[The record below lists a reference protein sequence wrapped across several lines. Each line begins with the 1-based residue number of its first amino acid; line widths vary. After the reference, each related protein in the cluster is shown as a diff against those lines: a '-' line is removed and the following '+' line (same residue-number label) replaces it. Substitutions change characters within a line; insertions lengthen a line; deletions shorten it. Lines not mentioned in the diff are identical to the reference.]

1 MDIGVTITGFI
12 LLAICALPFVLIG
25 RNSRKQEKLLF
36 QSLSNIAAKQNC
48 KITQHECCE
57 EYIIGLDETSNFL
70 FFFKRVKD
78 KETSK
83 QINLKE
89 IQNCKI
95 VNTSRP
101 NGNEKI
107 IDKLELS
114 LKVNTKNTSEIVLEL
129 YNSDDRMHLGDDFL
143 FIERWTKKI
152 NELLKLNNQHRHQL
166 V

>member
-1 MDIGVTITGFI
+1 MDIGITITGAI
-12 LLAICALPFVLIG
+12 LIAICILPFVLMG
-25 RNSRKQEKLLF
+25 RNSRKHEKLLF

-57 EYIIGLDETSNFL
+57 EYIIGIDETSNFL

-78 KETSK
+78 KDIS
-83 QINLKE
+83 QYINLSE
-89 IQNCKI
+89 IQDCKI
-95 VNTSRP
+95 VNTSRS

-107 IDKLELS
+107 IDKLELNLIS
-114 LKVNTKNTSEIVLEL
+114 HTKKTPNILLEL

-143 FIERWTKKI
+143 LIERWAKKI
-152 NELLKLNNQHRHQL
+152 NELLKLNNQHINQL

>member
-1 MDIGVTITGFI
+1 MDIGITITGAI
-12 LLAICALPFVLIG
+12 LIAICILPFVLIG

-36 QSLSNIAAKQNC
+36 QSLSNIAAKHNC

-78 KETSK
+78 KEISK
-83 QINLKE
+83 QINLSE

-95 VNTSRP
+95 INTSRS

-114 LKVNTKNTSEIVLEL
+114 FSSSTKKEANIILEL
-129 YNSDDRMHLGDDFL
+129 YNSDDRIQLGDDFL
-143 FIERWTKKI
+143 LIERWAKKI
-152 NELLKLNNQHRHQL
+152 NELLNLKN
-166 V
+166 